1 MIKKES
7 FEKSEIRRIKD
18 SINGYFSENRIL
30 PYLIVT
36 FISICTFKMLM
47 IRHGQYIDLL
57 TSAAYGITE
66 GKPHW
71 LAYQNRLIG
80 PYSIL
85 GISKLMGI
93 SFKSAWTIYHAITIQ
108 IFCILSFSIFKRE
121 GLRISR

>member
-1 MIKKES
+1 MIEFFMSNSSRELSKINGKIS
-7 FEKSEIRRIKD
+7 RIKCL
-18 SINGYFSENRIL
+18 FSKNNIT

-36 FISICTFKMLM
+36 FISVCTFKMLM

-93 SFKSAWTIYHAITIQ
+93 SFKSAWIIYHAITIKNRKY
-108 IFCILSFSIFKRE
+108 CIN
-121 GLRISR
+121 

>member
-93 SFKSAWTIYHAITIQ
+93 SFKSAWIIYHAITIKNRKY
-108 IFCILSFSIFKRE
+108 CIN
-121 GLRISR
+121 